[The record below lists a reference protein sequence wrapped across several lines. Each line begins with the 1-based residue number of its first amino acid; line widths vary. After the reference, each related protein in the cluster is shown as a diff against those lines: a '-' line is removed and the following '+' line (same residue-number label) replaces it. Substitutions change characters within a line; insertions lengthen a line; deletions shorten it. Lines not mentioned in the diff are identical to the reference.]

1 MESSGSGVVEATV
14 HPATRADSPQGRH
27 NFDFRKSALSTHN
40 RKYIELDDFTPSMDQ
55 VRSERGHVIPSKK
68 GRRSVYMPKTLWTRS
83 FAIVMVLETLA
94 TVGIE
99 RWVSSTNFE
108 TIFFVYS

>member
-1 MESSGSGVVEATV
+1 MDSSGSGVAEAIVRPPTK
-14 HPATRADSPQGRH
+14 ADSSQGRH

-40 RKYIELDDFTPSMDQ
+40 RKYIELDDFAPSMDQ
-55 VRSERGHVIPSKK
+55 VHNDRGHVISSKK

-83 FAIVMVLETLA
+83 FATAMVLETLA

-99 RWVSSTNFE
+99 RWVSST
-108 TIFFVYS
+108 TLG